1 MQADCIKPPLLL
13 CFVVF
18 MVMLPFQNSNS
29 QSFYQERI
37 PRNDSF
43 AFGLGPSFIY
53 ADNGGQYRIYNFE
66 WNPSFSLMYEK
77 RVSDHISFRA
87 STGMQWIESGGNP
100 TEGLVER
107 WLKKEQAVSFKGQA
121 FHIEV
126 IPMFNLAPNF
136 HHMTRSD
143 FNIYIGLG
151 FGALLATTQ
160 QNFSLESTGESK
172 QVLAFTSTLPFRT
185 GISYSLNKYYDL
197 ALEGSLI
204 FTFSDKIDGN
214 TVTQT
219 RNDHL
224 AQAQLVIR
232 KYLSPR

>member
-13 CFVVF
+13 CFVVL

-43 AFGLGPSFIY
+43 AFGIGPSFIY

-107 WLKKEQAVSFKGQA
+107 
-121 FHIEV
+121 
-126 IPMFNLAPNF
+126 
-136 HHMTRSD
+136 
-143 FNIYIGLG
+143 
-151 FGALLATTQ
+151 
-160 QNFSLESTGESK
+160 
-172 QVLAFTSTLPFRT
+172 
-185 GISYSLNKYYDL
+185 
-197 ALEGSLI
+197 
-204 FTFSDKIDGN
+204 
-214 TVTQT
+214 
-219 RNDHL
+219 
-224 AQAQLVIR
+224 
-232 KYLSPR
+232 